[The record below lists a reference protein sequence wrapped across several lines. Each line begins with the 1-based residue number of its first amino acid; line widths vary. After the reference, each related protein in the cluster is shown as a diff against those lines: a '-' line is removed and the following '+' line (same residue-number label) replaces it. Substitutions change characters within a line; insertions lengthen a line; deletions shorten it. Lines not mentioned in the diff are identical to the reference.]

1 MTDKE
6 IRELAEA
13 IGATETDI
21 RRALDSPD
29 RIAEYMKD
37 PVVDKIGAIIAV
49 VMADYRLRERPPS
62 FMRSRRKRY
71 RTDSNQ
77 LRE

>member
-6 IRELAEA
+6 IRRLAEN
-13 IGATETDI
+13 IGATEADI

-37 PVVDKIGAIIAV
+37 PVVDKTPAIIAV
-49 VMADYRLRERPPS
+49 VLDNNASRE
-62 FMRSRRKRY
+62 
-71 RTDSNQ
+71 
-77 LRE
+77 